1 MSRWVAA
8 GMACLVLTASPASAA
23 PRPATTSP
31 EGNPP
36 AGAPVPSVAPP
47 LRAAQAEPAAAPPA
61 TTVEGLV
68 ITARPAA
75 PPADTVS
82 AFVAEV
88 SAPSANG
95 RLARWDRK
103 ICPGVVGLKA
113 PYGQAL
119 IDRIAAVAG
128 AVGLETGAPGCRPNM
143 VIIATDDSQ
152 TLAQSIVDQNPAA
165 FARWERGMSRGDR
178 ALKGFVETPTPVRW
192 WHVTR
197 TKTAEGE
204 SYTQGSGVRVR
215 SASRLRATTRD
226 DFDHVIILV
235 DVKRVGVIR
244 FEALADY
251 IAMIGLAQ
259 IEPDVNIGDARSIIG
274 LFEERDR
281 GTEPATGLTEWDA
294 AYLLGLYGAN
304 RDVVRGSRQER
315 EIAKAM
321 LKQLAA
327 PAATTNPN
335 D

>member
-1 MSRWVAA
+1 MSRALIMAIAA
-8 GMACLVLTASPASAA
+8 LGLLARPVSAA
-23 PRPATTSP
+23 
-31 EGNPP
+31 EPP
-36 AGAPVPSVAPP
+36 AETPP
-47 LRAAQAEPAAAPPA
+47 QAAAPAPA
-61 TTVEGLV
+61 DSTTVEGLV
-68 ITARPAA
+68 ITARPT
-75 PPADTVS
+75 PPAIDTVS

-119 IDRIAAVAG
+119 VDRVAAVSA
-128 AVGLETGAPGCRPNM
+128 AVGLEPGAPGCRPNM

-152 TLAQSIVDQNPAA
+152 ALARSVVDSRPAA
-165 FARWERGMSRGDR
+165 FARRERGMSRGDR
-178 ALKGFVETPTPVRW
+178 ALKAFVETPAPVRW

-197 TKTAEGE
+197 TRTAEGE

-226 DFDHVIILV
+226 DFDHVIIMV
-235 DVKRVGVIR
+235 DVRRIGVIR

-251 IAMIGLAQ
+251 ITMIGLAQ
-259 IEPDVNIGDARSIIG
+259 IEPDIDLGKTRSILG
-274 LFEERDR
+274 LFAARDR
-281 GTEPATGLTEWDA
+281 GAEPVDGLTEWDA

-315 EIAKAM
+315 EIAQDM
-321 LKQLAA
+321 LRRLGPK
-327 PAATTNPN
+327 PASEPGPPVGP
-335 D
+335 